1 VKIYT
6 KTGDDG
12 STGLIGSR
20 VRKNDPRV
28 AAYGEVDELN
38 AFLGLALAE
47 AVPDDLGTL
56 LAGVQKDLFAI
67 GARLADPE
75 AKVTSLREKAALTP
89 QRVEELEHAIDAGEA
104 VLPPLRAFI
113 LPGGSRVGALLHA
126 ARTICRRAERGV
138 VGLAEREAVE
148 PLVVTYLNRLSDLLF
163 VLARRENQRAGK
175 AETEW

>member
-20 VRKNDPRV
+20 VRKDDPRV
-28 AAYGEVDELN
+28 GAYGEVDELN
-38 AFLGLALAE
+38 AFVGLALAE
-47 AVPDDLGTL
+47 AVHDDLVSL
-56 LAGVQKDLFAI
+56 LAGIQKDLFAI

-75 AKVTSLREKAALTP
+75 ARVTSSREKAALLP
-89 QRVEELEHAIDAGEA
+89 ARIEELEHAIDACDA
-104 VLPPLRAFI
+104 VLPPLHAFI
-113 LPGGSRVGALLHA
+113 LPGGSRVGAMLHA
-126 ARTICRRAERGV
+126 ARTICRRAERSV
-138 VGLAEREAVE
+138 VGLAARSMVE
-148 PLVVTYLNRLSDLLF
+148 PIVVTYLNRLSDLLF